1 MVSKLRTRKLEFAL
15 TDQNCPKFS
24 AIEQRLSE
32 GTIYAGRPHPQAA
45 HTIRVTEMAYGA
57 RKAPRRRMGSPAWIR
72 PDEGFS
78 VRKCVISD
86 ISPTGVRLY
95 VDSSHANIK
104 NFRLLL
110 SRDAVQGCPCRVKWR
125 RGSVVG
131 AEFLG
136 R

>member
-1 MVSKLRTRKLEFAL
+1 MLIGRDNFRWTL
-15 TDQNCPKFS
+15 
-24 AIEQRLSE
+24 AIFR
-32 GTIYAGRPHPQAA
+32 AGG
-45 HTIRVTEMAYGA
+45 TIRVAAMANGA
-57 RKAPRRRMGSPAWIR
+57 RKAPRRRMGTPAWIR

-78 VRKCVISD
+78 VRKCIISD

-104 NFRLLL
+104 QFRLLL
-110 SRDAVQGCPCRVKWR
+110 SRDAVQGCPCKVKWR

-131 AEFLG
+131 AEFVG